1 MHNWFE
7 VKIKYEKVAE
17 EGKIVKVSEKFLVD
31 SLSFT
36 ECEARITEEM
46 EPFISGEFQIVSIKR
61 LKINEMFENEN
72 GDKWYSSKV
81 YFISLDEEKGV
92 ERQQGVTMY
101 VQANDIKEAEAGIV
115 EGMKGSMADYRIG
128 KIVETDIEDIFKYE
142 KPE

>member
-17 EGKIVKVSEKFLVD
+17 EGSIKKISEKYLVD
-31 SLSFT
+31 ALSFT
-36 ECEARITEEM
+36 ECEARTIEEM
-46 EPFISGEFQIVSIKR
+46 KPYISGEFQITSIKR
-61 LKINEMFENEN
+61 LKINEMFYNED

-81 YFISLDEEKGV
+81 YFITLDEDKGV
-92 ERQQGVTMY
+92 EREQSVTMY

-128 KIVETDIEDIFKYE
+128 KIVETDILDIFKYE
-142 KPE
+142 AE

>member
-7 VKIKYEKVAE
+7 VKIKYEKTAE
-17 EGKIVKVSEKFLVD
+17 EGKIVKVSEKFLID
-31 SLSFT
+31 SLTFSET
-36 ECEARITEEM
+36 EERINKEM
-46 EPFISGEFQIVSIKR
+46 EPYISGEFQIVSIKH

-72 GDKWYSSKV
+72 GYKWYSSKV
-81 YFISLDEEKGV
+81 YFVTLDEEKGV

-142 KPE
+142 A

>member
-7 VKIKYEKVAE
+7 VKIKYEKTAE
-17 EGKIVKVSEKFLVD
+17 EGKIVKISEKYLID
-31 SLSFT
+31 ALSFS
-36 ECEARITEEM
+36 EAEARIIKEM
-46 EPFISGEFQIVSIKR
+46 EPFISGEFQIVNITPKR
-61 LKINEMFENEN
+61 INEMFENEN

-92 ERQQGVTMY
+92 EKLTGTTMF
-101 VQANDIKEAEAGIV
+101 VQANDIKEAEEGIV

-128 KIVETDIEDIFKYE
+128 KIIETDILNIFKYE

>member
-7 VKIKYEKVAE
+7 AKIKYEK
-17 EGKIVKVSEKFLVD
+17 GKIVKTNSKYLVD
-31 SLSFT
+31 ALSFT
-36 ECEARITEEM
+36 ETEARIIEEM
-46 EPFISGEFQIVSIKR
+46 KPFISGEFEIASIKR

-81 YFISLDEEKGV
+81 YFVTIDEKKGI
-92 ERQQGVTMY
+92 EREQGVTMY

-142 KPE
+142 AE